1 MAAIQTSTNKKIGL
15 SEATVITKETNET
28 NKVPFGLYFLDVF
41 FFLLHKLCLS
51 TCKGKYVWE
60 IGGPRVAETT

>member
-15 SEATVITKETNET
+15 SEATVITKESNKT

-41 FFLLHKLCLS
+41 FFFYINCALVPAKGN
-51 TCKGKYVWE
+51 TC
-60 IGGPRVAETT
+60 RR